1 MILRVPDYYDEF
13 HCIAS
18 NCRDCCCRGWEIDV
32 DEETKD
38 YYMTVEDS
46 PFGDKLK
53 SCLGEAEDGTPIF
66 KLNEKGR
73 CPFLNSANLCEI
85 CIKMGEESLSEICT
99 EYPRFAI
106 EYGDVLQKCLS
117 LACEEVGRILF
128 SKQDKISIVD
138 YEDKYVD
145 LEVEES
151 ESEKDRIKFLEKV
164 QNNLIEIFE
173 DDSLTLVERNIKAL
187 SYGKYTQERFNAE
200 DFRVIELED
209 EEFMEFLGKDKEVS
223 SLKDITIKPEQE
235 FEAFNDRYALFD
247 GLETINKDWIEFKKV
262 LKEKYTDAQV
272 YKNMINKFV
281 ASDSYNEFDFEKLS
295 VYFIF
300 RYFMNSV
307 YDNNIL
313 SKVKMAIYC
322 PRIILD
328 MDACV
333 FDCNGDIYSN
343 VDRIETVKMFSKEVE
358 HSEENV
364 EIIEDE
370 MNFTKIEDILM

>member
-32 DEETKD
+32 DEETRD

-73 CPFLNSANLCEI
+73 CPFLSSANLCEI

-106 EYGDVLQKCLS
+106 EYGNVLQKCLS

-128 SKQDKISIVD
+128 TKQDKISIID
-138 YEDKYVD
+138 YEDKYVGND
-145 LEVEES
+145 LEEDET
-151 ESEKDRIKFLEKV
+151 EKERIKFLENV

-173 DDSLTLVERNIKAL
+173 DDSLTLEDRNIKAL
-187 SYGKYTQERFNAE
+187 AYGKFTQDRFN
-200 DFRVIELED
+200 
-209 EEFMEFLGKDKEVS
+209 MENYQIVDLRDKEFIEFVS
-223 SLKDITIKPEQE
+223 SDSEISELKNIKTDGEQE
-235 FEAFNDRYALFD
+235 FLAYKYRFALFD
-247 GLETINKDWIEFKKV
+247 GLETINEKWIDFKKI
-262 LKEKYTDAQV
+262 LNEKYSDANV
-272 YKNMINKFV
+272 YNNLIENFKN
-281 ASDSYNEFDFEKLS
+281 SESYNVFDFEKLS
-295 VYFIF
+295 VYFVF

-313 SKVKMAIYC
+313 SKVKSAIYC
-322 PRIILD
+322 PRFILD

-333 FDCNGDIYSN
+333 FECNDQIYSN